1 MPSTAANVL
10 LYVAVAGLILYKVV
24 YKQVRGTL
32 LNRKTL
38 VTMPLILVAVG
49 GYLAAEALPGASAAE
64 LGLLAVDLV
73 VLAGLG
79 VLRSTTTTLTERDG
93 STFQKGSAVTIGLWV
108 LTVAVRLGLV
118 ALGTALGVAGPLTTA
133 SIALTL
139 GVSIAVQNATTY
151 QRGQRAGLPL
161 AERRPVSVSR

>member
-1 MPSTAANVL
+1 MPSAANVL
-10 LYVAVAGLILYKVV
+10 LYAVIAAYVLYKVV

-38 VTMPLILVAVG
+38 VMMPLILVAVG
-49 GYLAAEALPGASAAE
+49 VYFAATALPGASPAE
-64 LGLLAVDLV
+64 LGLLAADLV

-93 STFQKGSAVTIGLWV
+93 TTFQKGSAVTVGLWL
-108 LTVAVRLGLV
+108 LTIAVRVGLV
-118 ALGTALGVAGPLTTA
+118 ALGTALGVAGPLTSA

-151 QRGQRAGLPL
+151 SRIQRRGLPL
-161 AERRPVSVSR
+161 ADQRPAALSR

>member
-1 MPSTAANVL
+1 MPSAANVL
-10 LYVAVAGLILYKVV
+10 LYVVIAAYVLYRVV

-38 VTMPLILVAVG
+38 VMMPLVLVAVG
-49 GYLAAEALPGASAAE
+49 AYLAAKALPGAAPAE
-64 LGLLAVDLV
+64 LGLLGADLV

-93 STFQKGSAVTIGLWV
+93 TTFQKGSAVTIWLWL
-108 LTVAVRLGLV
+108 LTIAVRVGLV

-151 QRGQRAGLPL
+151 QRIQRRGLPL
-161 AERRPVSVSR
+161 ADQRPAALSR

>member
-1 MPSTAANVL
+1 MPSAANVL
-10 LYVAVAGLILYKVV
+10 LYVVIAAYVLYRVV

-38 VTMPLILVAVG
+38 VMMPLVLVAVG
-49 GYLAAEALPGASAAE
+49 AYLAAKALPGAAPAE
-64 LGLLAVDLV
+64 LGLLGADLV

-79 VLRSTTTTLTERDG
+79 VLRSTATTLTERDG
-93 STFQKGSAVTIGLWV
+93 TTFQKGSAVTIWLWL
-108 LTVAVRLGLV
+108 LTIAVRVGLV

-151 QRGQRAGLPL
+151 QRIQRRGLPL
-161 AERRPVSVSR
+161 ADQRPAALSR

>member
-1 MPSTAANVL
+1 MPSAANVL
-10 LYVAVAGLILYKVV
+10 LYVAIAAYVFYRVV

-32 LNRKTL
+32 LDRRTL
-38 VTMPLILVAVG
+38 TVMPLILVVVG
-49 GYLAAEALPGASAAE
+49 AYLAAKALPGASAAE
-64 LGLLAVDLV
+64 LGLLAADLV

-93 STFQKGSAVTIGLWV
+93 TTFQKGSAVTIGLWV
-108 LTVAVRLGLV
+108 LTIAVRVGLV
-118 ALGTALGVAGPLTTA
+118 ALGTALGVAGPLTSA

-151 QRGQRAGLPL
+151 VRIQQRGLPL
-161 AERRPVSVSR
+161 ADRRPAALSR

>member
-1 MPSTAANVL
+1 MPTAAHVL
-10 LYVAVAGLILYKVV
+10 LYAAIALLVLYRVV
-24 YKQVRGTL
+24 YRQVRGTL
-32 LNRKTL
+32 LDRKSL
-38 VTMPLILVAVG
+38 VTLPLVLVAVG
-49 GYLAAEALPGASAAE
+49 GYLTLQALPGTSAGE

-93 STFQKGSAVTIGLWV
+93 TTFQKGSAITIGLWA

-118 ALGTALGVAGPLTTA
+118 ALGTALGVAGPLTSA

-151 QRGQRAGLPL
+151 LRVQRRGLPL
-161 AERRPVSVSR
+161 ADRRPTALSR